1 MEVILNKLID
11 LDNQAKSKILQI
23 KQKEENI
30 ETYISETLEKEK
42 KVIDNRF
49 LYKRKKIQEKYDNM
63 FKEAKNRLNEEKYK
77 QINILRE
84 KYGKP
89 LKIKKVFYLN
99 EESKRKRM
107 KF

>member
-1 MEVILNKLID
+1 MEVILNKIID

-63 FKEAKNRLNEEKYK
+63 FEEAKNRLNEEKYK

-84 KYGKP
+84 KYEQNKQQIIE
-89 LKIKKVFYLN
+89 KTLN
-99 EESKRKRM
+99 EIV
-107 KF
+107 

>member
-1 MEVILNKLID
+1 MEVILNKIID

-63 FKEAKNRLNEEKYK
+63 FEEAKNRLNEEKYK

-84 KYGKP
+84 KYKQN
-89 LKIKKVFYLN
+89 KQQIIEKTLN
-99 EESKRKRM
+99 EIV
-107 KF
+107 

>member
-84 KYGKP
+84 KYEQNKQQIIE
-89 LKIKKVFYLN
+89 KTLN
-99 EESKRKRM
+99 EIV
-107 KF
+107 

>member
-1 MEVILNKLID
+1 MEVILNKIID

-63 FKEAKNRLNEEKYK
+63 FEEAKNRLNEEKYK

-84 KYGKP
+84 KYEQNKQQIIE
-89 LKIKKVFYLN
+89 KTLN
-99 EESKRKRM
+99 ESV
-107 KF
+107 